1 MKYVSL
7 KTTGS
12 AALNYQVGSTQQDY
26 EFLGFRL
33 HLTSALAQATAV
45 VNLTVTGRASDSTAS
60 DFRFNHLTLAMSGSS
75 DVAWYPDP
83 PIPRKQNDL
92 MEIAWVNDAASYKAW
107 AFEALWREV

>member
-1 MKYVSL
+1 MKYFSL

-12 AALNYQVGSTQQDY
+12 AALNYQVGSTQQDW

-33 HLTSALAQATAV
+33 HLTTALSQATAV

-60 DFRFNHLTLAMSGSS
+60 DFKFNLLTQAMAGSS

-92 MEIAWVNDAASYKAW
+92 LEVAWVNDASSYKTY